1 MRIQQDHDLPDDTSS
16 GSDKSEHFIKS
27 TLQGFKRGNSNQRV
41 KNPLLI
47 QSRDWNQLKNEVDYK
62 LVIPETGDE
71 DLLRD
76 QEVLTPS
83 GLLNASEFVLSN
95 SNTNNNS
102 VDLSQI
108 MGNENSIDLDMP
120 FDKKKLLGES
130 TFERCNSYEEFVT

>member
-1 MRIQQDHDLPDDTSS
+1 M
-16 GSDKSEHFIKS
+16 
-27 TLQGFKRGNSNQRV
+27 
-41 KNPLLI
+41 
-47 QSRDWNQLKNEVDYK
+47 
-62 LVIPETGDE
+62 IPETADE

-120 FDKKKLLGES
+120 FDKKTRLGVS
-130 TFERCNSYEEFVT
+130 TFERCNAYEEFLP